1 MQGKIV
7 IVNKKAS
14 FKYILKKKY
23 VAGLVLTGLQIK
35 TIKAKK
41 IVIENSYC
49 NFINNELYVFNIVF
63 GNLYAEKKSSSKI
76 KLLLNKFEL
85 KKIQSETNQVGSTV
99 IPTKIFTNDN
109 GIAKIEIS
117 IAKGKK
123 LYDKR
128 QVKKKRDWNR
138 ERARL
143 LSRNNK

>member
-1 MQGKIV
+1 MQEKII

-49 NFINNELYVFNIVF
+49 NFINNELYVFNIIF

-85 KKIQSETNQVGSTV
+85 KKIQSETNQVGSTL

-128 QVKKKRDWNR
+128 NTIKERENKINLNR
-138 ERARL
+138 KL
-143 LSRNNK
+143 KS

>member
-1 MQGKIV
+1 MQEKIV

-128 QVKKKRDWNR
+128 NTIKERENKINLKRK
-138 ERARL
+138 L
-143 LSRNNK
+143 KS

>member
-1 MQGKIV
+1 MQEKIN
-7 IVNKKAS
+7 IVNKKAN

-35 TIKAKK
+35 AIKAKK

-49 NFINNELYVFNIVF
+49 NFINNELYVFNIIF
-63 GNLYAEKKSSSKI
+63 GNLYEEKKSSSKI

-85 KKIQSETNQVGSTV
+85 KKIQLETKEVGSTL

-109 GIAKIEIS
+109 GIAKIQIS

-128 QVKKKRDWNR
+128 NVIKERENKINLKRKFK
-138 ERARL
+138 
-143 LSRNNK
+143 S

>member
-1 MQGKIV
+1 MQEKII

-49 NFINNELYVFNIVF
+49 NFINNELYVFNIIF

-85 KKIQSETNQVGSTV
+85 KKIQSETNQVGSTL

-128 QVKKKRDWNR
+128 NTIKERENKINLKRK
-138 ERARL
+138 L
-143 LSRNNK
+143 KS

>member
-49 NFINNELYVFNIVF
+49 NFINNELYVFNIIF

-128 QVKKKRDWNR
+128 NTIKERENKINLKRK
-138 ERARL
+138 L
-143 LSRNNK
+143 KS

>member
-1 MQGKIV
+1 MQEKII
-7 IVNKKAS
+7 IVNKKAN

-35 TIKAKK
+35 AIKAKK

-49 NFINNELYVFNIVF
+49 NFINNELYVFNIIF
-63 GNLYAEKKSSSKI
+63 GNLYEEKKSSSKI

-85 KKIQSETNQVGSTV
+85 KKIQSETKEVGSTL

-109 GIAKIEIS
+109 GIAKIQIS
-117 IAKGKK
+117 VAKGKK

-128 QVKKKRDWNR
+128 NTIKERENKINLKRKFK
-138 ERARL
+138 
-143 LSRNNK
+143 S

>member
-1 MQGKIV
+1 MQEKII

-85 KKIQSETNQVGSTV
+85 KKIQLETNQVGSTL
-99 IPTKIFTNDN
+99 IPTKIFINDN

-128 QVKKKRDWNR
+128 NTIKERENKINLKRK
-138 ERARL
+138 L
-143 LSRNNK
+143 KS

>member
-76 KLLLNKFEL
+76 KLLLNKYEL
-85 KKIQSETNQVGSTV
+85 KKIQSETNQVGSTL

-128 QVKKKRDWNR
+128 NTIKERENKINLKRK
-138 ERARL
+138 L
-143 LSRNNK
+143 KS

>member
-1 MQGKIV
+1 MQEKII

-49 NFINNELYVFNIVF
+49 NFINNELYVFNIIF

-85 KKIQSETNQVGSTV
+85 KKIQLETNQVGSTL

-128 QVKKKRDWNR
+128 NTIKERENKINLKRK
-138 ERARL
+138 L
-143 LSRNNK
+143 KS

>member
-1 MQGKIV
+1 MQEKII

-49 NFINNELYVFNIVF
+49 SFINNELFVFNIVF
-63 GNLYAEKKSSSKI
+63 GNLISEKKSSSKI
-76 KLLLNKFEL
+76 KLLLNRFEL
-85 KKIQSETNQVGSTV
+85 KKIQSESKEVGLTL
-99 IPTKIFTNDN
+99 IPTKVFINDK
-109 GIAKIEIS
+109 GIAKLEVS

-128 QVKKKRDWNR
+128 NIIKERENKINLKR
-138 ERARL
+138 
-143 LSRNNK
+143 KYKH

>member
-1 MQGKIV
+1 MQEKII

-49 NFINNELYVFNIVF
+49 NFINNELYVFNIIF

-85 KKIQSETNQVGSTV
+85 KKIQSETNQVGSTL
-99 IPTKIFTNDN
+99 IPTKIFINDN

-117 IAKGKK
+117 IAKWKK
-123 LYDKR
+123 IYDKR
-128 QVKKKRDWNR
+128 NTIKERENKINLKRK
-138 ERARL
+138 L
-143 LSRNNK
+143 KS

>member
-1 MQGKIV
+1 MQGKII

-49 NFINNELYVFNIVF
+49 NFINNELYVFNIIF

-85 KKIQSETNQVGSTV
+85 KKIQLETNQVGSTL
-99 IPTKIFTNDN
+99 IPTKIFINDN

-128 QVKKKRDWNR
+128 NTIKERENKINLKRK
-138 ERARL
+138 L
-143 LSRNNK
+143 KF

>member
-1 MQGKIV
+1 MQEKII

-85 KKIQSETNQVGSTV
+85 KKIQLETNQVGSTL
-99 IPTKIFTNDN
+99 IPTKIFINDN

-128 QVKKKRDWNR
+128 NTIKERENKINLKRK
-138 ERARL
+138 L
-143 LSRNNK
+143 KF

>member
-1 MQGKIV
+1 MQGKII

-85 KKIQSETNQVGSTV
+85 KKIQSETNQVGSTL
-99 IPTKIFTNDN
+99 IPTKIFINDN

-128 QVKKKRDWNR
+128 NTIKERENKINLKRK
-138 ERARL
+138 L
-143 LSRNNK
+143 KS

>member
-1 MQGKIV
+1 MQEKII

-76 KLLLNKFEL
+76 KLLLNKYEL
-85 KKIQSETNQVGSTV
+85 KKIQSETNQVGSTL

-128 QVKKKRDWNR
+128 NTIKERENKINLKRK
-138 ERARL
+138 L
-143 LSRNNK
+143 KS

>member
-1 MQGKIV
+1 MQGKII

-23 VAGLVLTGLQIK
+23 IAGLVLTGLQIK

-85 KKIQSETNQVGSTV
+85 KKIKSETNQVGSTL
-99 IPTKIFTNDN
+99 IPTKIFINDN

-123 LYDKR
+123 IYDKR
-128 QVKKKRDWNR
+128 NTIKERENKINLKRK
-138 ERARL
+138 L
-143 LSRNNK
+143 KS

>member
-1 MQGKIV
+1 MQEKII

-85 KKIQSETNQVGSTV
+85 KKIQSETNQVGSTL

-128 QVKKKRDWNR
+128 NTIKERENKINLKRK
-138 ERARL
+138 L
-143 LSRNNK
+143 KF

>member
-128 QVKKKRDWNR
+128 NAIKERENKINLKRKFK
-138 ERARL
+138 
-143 LSRNNK
+143 S

>member
-1 MQGKIV
+1 MQGKII

-76 KLLLNKFEL
+76 KLLLNKVEL

-128 QVKKKRDWNR
+128 NTIKERENKINLKRK
-138 ERARL
+138 L
-143 LSRNNK
+143 KS

>member
-1 MQGKIV
+1 MQGKII

-35 TIKAKK
+35 TIKEKK

-76 KLLLNKFEL
+76 KLLLNKVEL

-128 QVKKKRDWNR
+128 NTIKERENKINLKRK
-138 ERARL
+138 L
-143 LSRNNK
+143 KS

>member
-1 MQGKIV
+1 MQEKII

-85 KKIQSETNQVGSTV
+85 KKIQLETNQVGSTL
-99 IPTKIFTNDN
+99 IPTKIFINDN

-123 LYDKR
+123 IYDKR
-128 QVKKKRDWNR
+128 NAIKERENKINLKRK
-138 ERARL
+138 L
-143 LSRNNK
+143 KS

>member
-1 MQGKIV
+1 MQGKII

-49 NFINNELYVFNIVF
+49 NFINNELYVFNIIF

-85 KKIQSETNQVGSTV
+85 KKIQSETNQVGSTL

-123 LYDKR
+123 IYDKR
-128 QVKKKRDWNR
+128 NTIKERENKINLKRK
-138 ERARL
+138 L
-143 LSRNNK
+143 KS

>member
-7 IVNKKAS
+7 IVNKKAN

-85 KKIQSETNQVGSTV
+85 KKIQLETNQVGSTL

-128 QVKKKRDWNR
+128 NTIKERENKINLKRK
-138 ERARL
+138 L
-143 LSRNNK
+143 KS

>member
-1 MQGKIV
+1 MQEKIV

-76 KLLLNKFEL
+76 KLLLNKVEL
-85 KKIQSETNQVGSTV
+85 KKIQSETNQVGSTL

-128 QVKKKRDWNR
+128 NTIKERENKINLKRK
-138 ERARL
+138 L
-143 LSRNNK
+143 KS

>member
-1 MQGKIV
+1 MQEKII

-85 KKIQSETNQVGSTV
+85 RKIQSETNQVGSTV

-128 QVKKKRDWNR
+128 NTIKERENKINLKRKFK
-138 ERARL
+138 
-143 LSRNNK
+143 S

>member
-1 MQGKIV
+1 MQGKII

-85 KKIQSETNQVGSTV
+85 KKIQLENNQVGSTL
-99 IPTKIFTNDN
+99 IPIKIFINDN

-128 QVKKKRDWNR
+128 NTIKERENKINLKRK
-138 ERARL
+138 L
-143 LSRNNK
+143 KS

>member
-1 MQGKIV
+1 MQGKII

-85 KKIQSETNQVGSTV
+85 KKIQSETNQVGSTL
-99 IPTKIFTNDN
+99 IPTKIFINNN

-128 QVKKKRDWNR
+128 NTIKERENKINLKRK
-138 ERARL
+138 L
-143 LSRNNK
+143 KS